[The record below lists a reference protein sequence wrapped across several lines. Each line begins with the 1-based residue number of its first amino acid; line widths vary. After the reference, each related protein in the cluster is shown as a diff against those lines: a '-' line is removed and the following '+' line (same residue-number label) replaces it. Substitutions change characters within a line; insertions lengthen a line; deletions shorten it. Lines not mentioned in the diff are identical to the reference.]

1 MEGRVEYLLNKFGE
15 LVQRGYNGE
24 RSLALEQDWLA
35 YEEEQNTFIEEE
47 ATEEEETILCKD
59 YWPILEST
67 FMTCSGYRWERAK
80 TLVEKYQTE
89 GRTPELEAEVR
100 EFLQGR
106 ALSSENELLEEH
118 LPADF
123 FS

>member
-1 MEGRVEYLLNKFGE
+1 MEGHVEYLLNKFGE
-15 LVQRGYNGE
+15 LVQRGYNKE
-24 RSLALEQDWLA
+24 RSLALEKDWLA

-47 ATEEEETILCKD
+47 ATEEEKKILCKD

-80 TLVEKYQTE
+80 MLVEKYQKE

-106 ALSSENELLEEH
+106 SLSSENELLEEH